1 MLLVRHDGGLKG
13 YARNSVD
20 WGEQLTV
27 EDATTFACEV
37 RGDLDCVR
45 GFWAVGR
52 TRQGGYP
59 ACKKSGG
66 VI

>member
-1 MLLVRHDGGLKG
+1 MLLVRHNDGLKR

-37 RGDLDCVR
+37 RGDLGCVR
-45 GFWAVGR
+45 GFLVCG
-52 TRQGGYP
+52 
-59 ACKKSGG
+59 
-66 VI
+66 